1 MSLSSCVTSF
11 ILVILCGNP
20 VLKGAFVTLL
30 NSLLLTI
37 DQEITILTAQL
48 GRLNVINRLLNF
60 EIQTVQSVINKVTS
74 DLNLILGP
82 FQQYANCPDI
92 SRLQELIQQNAVNKN
107 FVGLQNKLYE
117 LNRATNLA
125 NVIDAVIKQK
135 QKHRTDIQDFIDR
148 IADLCP

>member
-60 EIQTVQSVINKVTS
+60 VINKVTS